1 MGQWTNQNYCLVLSG
16 RKDHPEKAIT
26 TQNLK
31 QCLLLKGIN
40 FNTHGKFFE
49 TSTLTYK
56 GKIEEI
62 PDELFNDA
70 IMFSLFYIG
79 CNFTNKGQ
87 KNFIMPF
94 THKELGCAKNNL
106 NVLIPDFEEQTDVF
120 SGCAASRHSFD
131 FREFLTQ
138 FTFSAEAKNL
148 YAAGLKI
155 FRYYHNNPE
164 YQNKDWNDSFY
175 DITNAIMGKN
185 PDNFI
190 SLNTESDTRVTK
202 VKTTKGSKG
211 FGRNTIK
218 FAVSDEYMKIFT
230 DFFDKRDALAQK
242 INDELV
248 AAGLLL
254 WHRENIY

>member
-1 MGQWTNQNYCLVLSG
+1 
-16 RKDHPEKAIT
+16 
-26 TQNLK
+26 
-31 QCLLLKGIN
+31 
-40 FNTHGKFFE
+40 
-49 TSTLTYK
+49 
-56 GKIEEI
+56 
-62 PDELFNDA
+62 
-70 IMFSLFYIG
+70 
-79 CNFTNKGQ
+79 
-87 KNFIMPF
+87 MPF

-148 YAAGLKI
+148 YAAGLEI